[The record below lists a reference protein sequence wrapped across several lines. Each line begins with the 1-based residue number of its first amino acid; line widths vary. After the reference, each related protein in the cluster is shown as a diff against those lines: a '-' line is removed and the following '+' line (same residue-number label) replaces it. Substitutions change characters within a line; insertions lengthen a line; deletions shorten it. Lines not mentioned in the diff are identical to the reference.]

1 MADYLKVSYNVE
13 PIGWGVHM
21 AISVRL
27 DEDFVSDAKVHAEAK
42 SRSVPKQIEHWAKI
56 GRIAEDNP
64 DLPYGF
70 IEELLLA
77 QAEVENNRVSRY
89 VRRTKRD

>member
-1 MADYLKVSYNVE
+1 
-13 PIGWGVHM
+13 M

-27 DEDFVSDAKVHAEAK
+27 DDGFVSDAKVHAEAK

-64 DLPYGF
+64 DLPYSF

-77 QAEVENNRVSRY
+77 QAEVENNKVTRY
-89 VRRTKRD
+89 VRRTKRS